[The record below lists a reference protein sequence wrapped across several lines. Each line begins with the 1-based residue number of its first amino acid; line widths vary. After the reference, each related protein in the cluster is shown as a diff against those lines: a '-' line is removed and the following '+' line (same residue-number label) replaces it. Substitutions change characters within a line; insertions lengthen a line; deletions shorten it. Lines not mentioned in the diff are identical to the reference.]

1 MPTSWAGTKAMRA
14 AVDSFLNHLTV
25 ERNLSPHT
33 VTAYRND
40 LDQLVAYLE
49 ESTATR
55 EWIQVDIE
63 VLALYVLQLRERGY
77 VSATLNRK
85 VAAVKSFFRY
95 LAEEGAVPVDPTDP
109 LTSSHSSRRL
119 PKALSEGEVDN
130 LLAIVTP
137 ATTPERMRD
146 RAMLELL
153 YASGMRVT
161 ELVSLDIG
169 DVDVA
174 GIQLEGELADV
185 FFDEVLISVD
195 QQTKERVVEQ
205 LGTLKVVKDASPAGL
220 METGLSEGEAQE
232 VHATLNTGGV
242 RCQGKGGKERMVTIN
257 AIAVG
262 ALKEYLSKG
271 RQKLAKKAGEPA
283 LLLNRRGKRLTR
295 QGVWLLLKAYAR
307 QAGLQEEVTPHTLR
321 HSFATHLLQGG
332 ASLRH
337 VQEMLGH
344 ASIATTQIYTHLTG
358 EHVRE
363 EYARAHPRS

>member
-1 MPTSWAGTKAMRA
+1 MRA

-40 LDQLVAYLE
+40 LDQLTAYLE
-49 ESTATR
+49 ESKQAKGWAQIDL
-55 EWIQVDIE
+55 EI
-63 VLALYVLQLRERGY
+63 LALYVTELRERGY

-95 LAEEGAVPVDPTDP
+95 LAEEGSVPVDPTDP
-109 LTSSHSSRRL
+109 LTSSHNSRRL
-119 PKALSEGEVDN
+119 PKALSEEDVDR
-130 LLAIVTP
+130 LLAVVSP

-185 FFDEVLISVD
+185 FYDEALISID
-195 QQTKERVVEQ
+195 QPIKQRVAEQ
-205 LGTLKVVKDASPAGL
+205 LGSLKAVKDATPAVL

-232 VHATLNTGGV
+232 VHATLNTGVV
-242 RCQGKGGKERMVTIN
+242 RCQGKGGKERMVTVN
-257 AIAVG
+257 AVAVG
-262 ALKEYLSKG
+262 ALKEYLAKG
-271 RQKLAKKAGEPA
+271 RQRLSKRPGEMA

-295 QGVWLLLKAYAR
+295 QGVWLLLKAYAGH
-307 QAGLQEEVTPHTLR
+307 AGLDMNVTPHTLR

-358 EHVRE
+358 EHVRQ